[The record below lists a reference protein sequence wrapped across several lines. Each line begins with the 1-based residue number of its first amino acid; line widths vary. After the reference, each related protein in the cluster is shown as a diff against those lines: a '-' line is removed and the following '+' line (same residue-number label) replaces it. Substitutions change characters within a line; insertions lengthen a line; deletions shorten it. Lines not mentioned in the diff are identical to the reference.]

1 MKNRVGTLSRV
12 RSSLRFALPGIV
24 FGVAYALSA
33 AYSAANDGNGR
44 VATTPA
50 PAPGSTRGSTPVW
63 HPAYPTD
70 DLSSDVTSRLHGCQK
85 VSYTAIGNFLSARG
99 VTSVGSAS
107 APANSAGQLYAAA
120 ATTFGI
126 PTLDSRSREPSFL
139 TTAGASKVFDIFVAA
154 APEIIAN
161 LGSATQAPACTVSGT
176 NSPMFDSP
184 TACDQNSVTCLL
196 GRPATPND
204 MILCNLAL
212 SEADPN
218 NPSDVTNKQ
227 VIAVATLLASAHLCE

>member
-1 MKNRVGTLSRV
+1 MKNRVGTLSRLPP
-12 RSSLRFALPGIV
+12 SLRFALPGII
-24 FGVAYALSA
+24 FGVVYALSA

-44 VATTPA
+44 GATTVPA
-50 PAPGSTRGSTPVW
+50 PVSARGSTPVW
-63 HPAYPTD
+63 HPALPTD
-70 DLSSDVTSRLHGCQK
+70 DISLDVTSRLHGCQK
-85 VSYTAIGNFLSARG
+85 VSYTGLGNFLIARG
-99 VTSVGSAS
+99 VASVGSAS
-107 APANSAGQLYAAA
+107 APMNSAGQIYAGA
-120 ATTFGI
+120 ATTLGI

-161 LGSATQAPACTVSGT
+161 LGNPMLAPACTISGT

-184 TACDQNSVTCLL
+184 TACDQNSVSCLL

-212 SEADPN
+212 SEADPT

-227 VIAVATLLASAHLCE
+227 IIAIATMLATAQLCE